1 MMKYVPLSL
10 LSYWYSLHVVPVAH
24 SQGDQYFA
32 GYEYYVEFDLTDN
45 IADEDSYGRFYL
57 NLLGQHNSS
66 EAEFSR

>member
-1 MMKYVPLSL
+1 
-10 LSYWYSLHVVPVAH
+10 VVPVAH

-57 NLLGQHNSS
+57 NLLGPHNSS